1 MNCPKCGKPMQEMW
15 QELFRGT
22 IEVVGHCW
30 DCDYDGTWKIEVLP
44 DGKIK
49 EYDLRQFYF
58 G

>member
-1 MNCPKCGKPMQEMW
+1 MNCPQCGKRM
-15 QELFRGT
+15 QELFRGI

-49 EYDLRQFYF
+49 
-58 G
+58 

>member
-1 MNCPKCGKPMQEMW
+1 MQEMW

-30 DCDYDGTWKIEVLP
+30 DCDYDGKWKIEVLP

-49 EYDLRQFYF
+49 EYDLQTFYF

>member
-1 MNCPKCGKPMQEMW
+1 MNCPKCGKQMQEMQ

-22 IEVVGHCW
+22 IEVVGHCY
-30 DCDYDGTWKIEVLP
+30 DCHYDGTWKIEVLL